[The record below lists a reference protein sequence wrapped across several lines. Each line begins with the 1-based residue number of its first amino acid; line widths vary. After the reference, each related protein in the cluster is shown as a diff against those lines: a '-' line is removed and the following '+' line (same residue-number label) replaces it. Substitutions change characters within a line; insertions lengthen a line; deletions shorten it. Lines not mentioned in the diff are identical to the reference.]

1 MRIDP
6 PQPLWTAFL
15 AYLLAG
21 LLVVGLALV
30 LPVGVGSGG

>member
-30 LPVGVGSGG
+30 LPVAAVGGG